1 MIGLKRNVA
10 IDVLGNKRQQSKSIM
25 GNKISHY
32 GTHHR
37 HQNHLS
43 GVHPDNSDGIEN
55 GNTHSQ
61 QHEPK
66 KISSLLKVKK

>member
-32 GTHHR
+32 GTHHHR
-37 HQNHLS
+37 NHIHGMHQ
-43 GVHPDNSDGIEN
+43 DNSDGIEN
-55 GNTHSQ
+55 GNTLSQ
-61 QHEPK
+61 QHEPN
-66 KISSLLKVKK
+66 KISGLLKVKK